1 MKKLFWSSKKK
12 ATQIKSLNK
21 SEAEEMLHKLHQIN
35 TEMVDNTH
43 TKPQELYCVILLE
56 AEGKL

>member
-1 MKKLFWSSKKK
+1 MQLKFSV
-12 ATQIKSLNK
+12 TQIKK
-21 SEAEEMLHKLHQIN
+21 PKKKPKAAEMLHILHQIN

-43 TKPQELYCVILLE
+43 TKPHELYCVILLE